1 MKFMGTLIAVTDL
14 GKSRKF
20 YRDILGLTIT
30 TDHDPTVT
38 FNGCI
43 VLRKMD
49 SWINCIQSKYVM
61 FDNRASEMYFE
72 TEDFDDLILRLDTF
86 GINYV
91 HRPVML
97 EWGQRVVRF
106 YDPDRHIIEV
116 GEAIESV
123 MRRFADMGM
132 DAEQI
137 AKRMK
142 LNADFVK
149 KCLGESTK
157 GDNHAV

>member
-49 SWINCIQSKYVM
+49 SWIDGIRSGYVM
-61 FDNRASEMYFE
+61 FDNRASEMRFE
-72 TEDFDDLILRLDTF
+72 TDDFDDIILRLDTF
-86 GINYV
+86 GIKYV
-91 HRPVML
+91 HKPVMRSR
-97 EWGQRVVRF
+97 GQRIVRF
-106 YDPDRHIIEV
+106 YDPDHHIIEV
-116 GEAIESV
+116 GESTEAV
-123 MRRFADMGM
+123 MRRFADEGM
-132 DAEQI
+132 NAEQI
-137 AKRMK
+137 AERM
-142 LNADFVK
+142 NMNTNFIK
-149 KCLGESTK
+149 KCLGTYTED
-157 GDNHAV
+157 DNHAV

>member
-30 TDHDPTVT
+30 TDHEPTVT

-43 VLRKMD
+43 VLQKMD
-49 SWINCIQSKYVM
+49 SWIDSIQSKYVM

-72 TEDFDDLILRLDTF
+72 TENFDDIILRLDTF
-86 GINYV
+86 GIKYV
-91 HRPVML
+91 HKPVMRG
-97 EWGQRVVRF
+97 WGQRIVRF
-106 YDPDRHIIEV
+106 YDPDHHIIEV
-116 GEAIESV
+116 GEAIETV
-123 MRRFADMGM
+123 MRRFADKGM
-132 DAEQI
+132 NAEQI

-142 LNADFVK
+142 LNVDFVK
-149 KCLGESTK
+149 KCLGESKK